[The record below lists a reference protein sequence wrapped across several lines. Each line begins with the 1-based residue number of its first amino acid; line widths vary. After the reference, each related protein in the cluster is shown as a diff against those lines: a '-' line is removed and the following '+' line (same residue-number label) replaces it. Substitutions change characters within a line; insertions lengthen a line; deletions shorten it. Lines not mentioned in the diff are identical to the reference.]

1 MVPEKIELFSGLRLT
16 NGDDGVYFFLMRF
29 KNCEV
34 NEVAVQGLKENLQ
47 KRLSLGLTNRK
58 RVLNC
63 VSRFRLVLM
72 DGVES
77 GARKKKF
84 EKSSKTDLTNKNL
97 VLYFT
102 SCA

>member
-34 NEVAVQGLKENLQ
+34 NEVAVRGLKENLQ

-77 GARKKKF
+77 GAPEKF
-84 EKSSKTDLTNKNL
+84 EKSSKMDLTNKNL

>member
-34 NEVAVQGLKENLQ
+34 NEVAVRGLKENLQ

-72 DGVES
+72 DEVES

-84 EKSSKTDLTNKNL
+84 EKSSKMDLTNKNL